1 MEDVYEKLLEENYKL
16 VYSYL
21 HSKNLDITEW
31 ESIISYSLWK
41 AIKSHDSS
49 RGTLST
55 LFYKIA
61 GNDVISE
68 LRSMKFDYLDEAVD
82 SVDYAY
88 IGEPDDHLLLEME
101 DAAGEY
107 GWLVPYAVLGYTQKE
122 IAELMGCDRSTISMK
137 LHSMREK
144 IREEFDR

>member
-1 MEDVYEKLLEENYKL
+1 MEDEYEKVLKENYNL

-21 HSKNLDITEW
+21 HRNNLDIVEW
-31 ESIISYSLWK
+31 ESVISYSLWK

-68 LRSMKFDYLDEAVD
+68 LRSIKFNYLDEAVD

-101 DAAGEY
+101 DVADEY
-107 GWLVPYAVLGYTQKE
+107 SWLVPYAVLGYTQKE
-122 IAELMGCDRSTISMK
+122 IAELTGSDQPTISRK
-137 LHSMREK
+137 LQKMRDK
-144 IREEFDR
+144 IREEFKG

>member
-21 HSKNLDITEW
+21 HCKNLDITEW

-41 AIKSHDSS
+41 AIKNHDSS

-55 LFYKIA
+55 LFYRTA
-61 GNDVISE
+61 DNDVISE

-88 IGEPDDHLLLEME
+88 IGEPDYHLLLEME
-101 DAAGEY
+101 SAAGEY

-122 IAELMGCDRSTISMK
+122 IAKKTGYDRSTISLK
-137 LHSMREK
+137 LSEMREK
-144 IREEFDR
+144 IREEFER

>member
-1 MEDVYEKLLEENYKL
+1 MDDVYEKVLKENYNL

-21 HSKNLDITEW
+21 RRNNLDIVEW
-31 ESIISYSLWK
+31 ESVISYSLWK
-41 AIKSHDSS
+41 AIKKHDSS

-68 LRSMKFDYLDEAVD
+68 LRSMKFNYLDEAVD

-101 DAAGEY
+101 SIANEY
-107 GWLVPYAVLGYTQKE
+107 SWLVPYAVLGYTQKD
-122 IAELMGCDRSTISMK
+122 IAELTGYDRSTISRK
-137 LHSMREK
+137 LKKMRNK
-144 IREEFDR
+144 IREEFEI

>member
-21 HSKNLDITEW
+21 HYRNLDFIEW

-49 RGTLST
+49 KGTLST
-55 LFYKIA
+55 LFYRVA
-61 GNDVISE
+61 DSDVISE

-82 SVDYAY
+82 SVDYAHL
-88 IGEPDDHLLLEME
+88 GEPNNHLLLEME
-101 DAAGEY
+101 SAAGEY

-122 IAELMGCDRSTISMK
+122 IAKLTGYDQSTISRKLDNMK
-137 LHSMREK
+137 EK
-144 IREEFDR
+144 IREEFER

>member
-21 HSKNLDITEW
+21 HCENLDITEW

-49 RGTLST
+49 KGMLST

-61 GNDVISE
+61 SNDVKSK

-82 SVDYAY
+82 SVDYAH
-88 IGEPDDHLLLEME
+88 IGEPDHHLLLEME
-101 DAAGEY
+101 SAAGEY

-122 IAELMGCDRSTISMK
+122 IAELIGCDRSTISMK
-137 LHSMREK
+137 LHKMREK
-144 IREEFDR
+144 IREEFER

>member
-1 MEDVYEKLLEENYKL
+1 MEDIHEQLLEENYKL
-16 VYSYL
+16 VYKYL

-31 ESIISYSLWK
+31 ESVISYSLWK

-68 LRSMKFDYLDEAVD
+68 LRSMKFNYLDEAVD
-82 SVDYAY
+82 SADYVY

-101 DAAGEY
+101 SVSREY

-122 IAELMGCDRSTISMK
+122 IAELTGYDRSTISRK
-137 LHSMREK
+137 LQKMRDK
-144 IREEFDR
+144 IREEFKE